1 MWHFVSSLL
10 ISVLL
15 FVFITFRQLTKLSCW
30 STRRVGSVL
39 MNVRKMLSFFFFPEM
54 LPALLSSNFVKH
66 SLWYWGSCNFSKTPS
81 KLSLSWTIV
90 GLKNFGSSP
99 QNCSCTRWRTF
110 RPSCCVLRFYHTL
123 VCRLL
128 HKGKLFAFLFFLLC
142 TKYGKSVPLQ
152 ARMGPEGSRNL
163 RFPDFVTMAQDGGRL
178 SA

>member
-110 RPSCCVLRFYHTL
+110 RPSLLRVEILSYVSVSTASQ
-123 VCRLL
+123 R
-128 HKGKLFAFLFFLLC
+128 KAIRISFFF
-142 TKYGKSVPLQ
+142 TVYEVW
-152 ARMGPEGSRNL
+152 
-163 RFPDFVTMAQDGGRL
+163 
-178 SA
+178 